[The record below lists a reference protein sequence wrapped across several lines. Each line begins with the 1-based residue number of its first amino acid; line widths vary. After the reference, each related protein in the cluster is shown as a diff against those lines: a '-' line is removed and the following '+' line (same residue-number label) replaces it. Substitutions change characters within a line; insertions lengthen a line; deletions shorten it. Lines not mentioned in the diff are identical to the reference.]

1 MDPRACEL
9 RGREPKGGH
18 CDRSCDRNPWAPG
31 EGGQLGGSNLI
42 KLTCK
47 ARSNHPAAE
56 PNLDPT
62 PTKANAG

>member
-18 CDRSCDRNPWAPG
+18 CECDRNPEAPG
-31 EGGQLGGSNLI
+31 EGGQLGGF
-42 KLTCK
+42 K
-47 ARSNHPAAE
+47 ARSNHLE

>member
-18 CDRSCDRNPWAPG
+18 CDRSWAPG
-31 EGGQLGGSNLI
+31 EGGQLGGF
-42 KLTCK
+42 K
-47 ARSNHPAAE
+47 ARSNHLE
-56 PNLDPT
+56 PNLEPT

>member
-31 EGGQLGGSNLI
+31 EGGQLGGF
-42 KLTCK
+42 K
-47 ARSNHPAAE
+47 ARSNHPE
-56 PNLDPT
+56 PALDPT

>member
-18 CDRSCDRNPWAPG
+18 CDRTAIVTLG
-31 EGGQLGGSNLI
+31 LLGKGGSSGVLI
-42 KLTCK
+42 K
-47 ARSNHPAAE
+47 ARSNHPE
-56 PNLDPT
+56 PALDPT

>member
-18 CDRSCDRNPWAPG
+18 CDRSCDRNPEAPG
-31 EGGQLGGSNLI
+31 EGGQLGGF
-42 KLTCK
+42 K
-47 ARSNHPAAE
+47 ARSNHPE
-56 PNLDPT
+56 PTLDPT

>member
-18 CDRSCDRNPWAPG
+18 CDRSAIATLG
-31 EGGQLGGSNLI
+31 LLGKGGSSRGGF
-42 KLTCK
+42 K
-47 ARSNHPAAE
+47 ARSNHPE
-56 PNLDPT
+56 PTLDPT

>member
-18 CDRSCDRNPWAPG
+18 CDRMRSQPWGSWGRGAR
-31 EGGQLGGSNLI
+31 EQLGGF
-42 KLTCK
+42 K
-47 ARSNHPAAE
+47 ARSNHPE
-56 PNLDPT
+56 PTLDPT